1 MAFIEGGSVADN
13 RIKMGRRRKRKAA
26 GDESD
31 DEDAGPVNKVLGR
44 KNKVLV
50 LDSESE
56 DGQKEGMDSK
66 TIKRLELGNSKVK
79 SQKLGNSKGRGRKA
93 KIVRCAES
101 SEDEQEIPGATPKI
115 ERMKK
120 LEEMRSRVSAKKAK
134 KKVHYSSSS
143 EASDPGNSAD
153 EEDLPMWENE
163 EAPPEDAKVFV
174 DDPKVNEDSDLEGFV
189 VSDGNEE
196 ADAEAGRLPDSE
208 DDETAAMSKA
218 AATRRK
224 KSAGKK
230 RENSGKSK
238 KRTSM
243 GKAKAFMSDT
253 EDNSSSSEETE

>member
-79 SQKLGNSKGRGRKA
+79 SQKLGNSKVKSQKLGNSKGRGRKV

-153 EEDLPMWENE
+153 EEDEWP
-163 EAPPEDAKVFV
+163 
-174 DDPKVNEDSDLEGFV
+174 
-189 VSDGNEE
+189 
-196 ADAEAGRLPDSE
+196 
-208 DDETAAMSKA
+208 
-218 AATRRK
+218 
-224 KSAGKK
+224 
-230 RENSGKSK
+230 
-238 KRTSM
+238 
-243 GKAKAFMSDT
+243 T
-253 EDNSSSSEETE
+253 E

>member
-13 RIKMGRRRKRKAA
+13 LIKMGRRRKRKAA

-31 DEDAGPVNKVLGR
+31 DEVLGR

-66 TIKRLELGNSKVK
+66 TTKRLKLENSKAGPV
-79 SQKLGNSKGRGRKA
+79 SGRKV

-208 DDETAAMSKA
+208 DDETAARSKA

-224 KSAGKK
+224 RSAGKK